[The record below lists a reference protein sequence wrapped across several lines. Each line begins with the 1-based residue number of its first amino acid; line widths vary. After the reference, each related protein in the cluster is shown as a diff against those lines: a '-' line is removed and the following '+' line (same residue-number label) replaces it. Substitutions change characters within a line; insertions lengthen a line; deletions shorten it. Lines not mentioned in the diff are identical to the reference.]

1 MKRTLENPGG
11 TIRVP
16 KVYSMETCQS
26 LRRKDREVKFISV
39 YFFVRLFKQS
49 YFFAQ
54 NKRREINFM
63 WEQFNDVLVKIDDF
77 VWGPPLMV
85 LILAGGLLLTVR

>member
-39 YFFVRLFKQS
+39 YFI
-49 YFFAQ
+49 
-54 NKRREINFM
+54 EIVIN
-63 WEQFNDVLVKIDDF
+63 N
-77 VWGPPLMV
+77 
-85 LILAGGLLLTVR
+85 LIFLR